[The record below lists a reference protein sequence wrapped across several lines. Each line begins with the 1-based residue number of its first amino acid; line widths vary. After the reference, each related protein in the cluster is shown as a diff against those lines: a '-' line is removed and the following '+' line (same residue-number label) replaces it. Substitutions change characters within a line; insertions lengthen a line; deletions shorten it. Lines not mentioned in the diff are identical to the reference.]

1 MEIHSNFEKYSPSRR
16 SDLDQ
21 LVCLLK
27 GSLDMIMINET
38 FLNNV
43 YFFNCFINN
52 WWDLHGIFFE
62 ILSVSILEQTNIAF
76 KST

>member
-21 LVCLLK
+21 LICLLK

-43 YFFNCFINN
+43 RFFNCFINN